1 MLQYNSYLSN
11 INSIEGIRLAAEN
24 VQGNRAPAHNVIK
37 NY

>member
-11 INSIEGIRLAAEN
+11 INSIGEIRLAAEN
-24 VQGNRAPAHNVIK
+24 VRENRFPSHNVIK